1 MKGTDLK
8 IVDLLS
14 KDAIASDLKADN
26 KEDVLREMVNLL
38 YNAGK
43 INDKEKALEVL
54 LDREKL
60 GSTGVGY
67 GVAIPHGKY
76 NAIDNLVAAFGR
88 SKKGIDFD
96 AVDHKPVH
104 IFFLFLASEDA
115 ANLHLKVLAR
125 SCRLL
130 KRDTFRESLMHA
142 ENEDDIMKV
151 IAREE
156 VSMS

>member
-1 MKGTDLK
+1 MKVAELK
-8 IVDLLS
+8 LIDLLPE
-14 KDAIASDLKADN
+14 KVIAPDLHAEN
-26 KEDVLREMVNLL
+26 KTDVLREMVGLL
-38 YNAGK
+38 YQAGR
-43 INDKEKALEVL
+43 IDDQEKVLEVL
-54 LDREKL
+54 LDRERL

-76 NAIDNLVAAFGR
+76 NNIENLIAAFGR

-96 AVDHKPVH
+96 AVDNKPVH
-104 IFFLFLASEDA
+104 IFFLFLAPENA
-115 ANLHLKVLAR
+115 ANLHLRDLAR

-142 ENEDDIMKV
+142 ETAGEIVKI

-156 VSMS
+156 GAMP

>member
-1 MKGTDLK
+1 MKVTDLK

-14 KDAIASDLKADN
+14 KDEIVSDLKAEN
-26 KEDVLREMVNLL
+26 KEDVLRELVNLL
-38 YNAGK
+38 YDAGK
-43 INDKEKALEVL
+43 IRDQKKALEVL
-54 LDREKL
+54 LDREQL

-76 NAIDNLVAAFGR
+76 NAIENLIAAFGR

-104 IFFLFLASEDA
+104 IFFLFLASENA

-130 KRDTFRESLMHA
+130 KRDTFRESLMQA
-142 ENEDDIMKV
+142 ENEDEIMKV

-156 VSMS
+156 GAMP

>member
-1 MKGTDLK
+1 MKGTDLRV
-8 IVDLLS
+8 IDLLS
-14 KDAIASDLKADN
+14 EDVIAPDLKADN
-26 KEDVLREMVNLL
+26 KEGVLCELIEVL

-43 INDKEKALEVL
+43 IKDKKKALDAV

-60 GSTGVGY
+60 STTGIGY

-76 NAIDNLVAAFGR
+76 NEIDKLIACFGR

-96 AVDHKPVH
+96 AMDHRPVH
-104 IFFLFLASEDA
+104 IFFLFLSSENET
-115 ANLHLKVLAR
+115 NLHLKILAR

-130 KRDTFRESLMHA
+130 KKDTFRESLMHA
-142 ENEDDIMKV
+142 ENGEEILKV

-156 VSMS
+156 GIM

>member
-1 MKGTDLK
+1 MKVVDLK
-8 IVDLLS
+8 LIDLLPE
-14 KDAIASDLKADN
+14 KVIAPDLRADN
-26 KEDVLREMVNLL
+26 KTDVLREMVGLL
-38 YNAGK
+38 YQAGK
-43 INDKEKALEVL
+43 IDDQEKVLEVL
-54 LDREKL
+54 LDRERL

-76 NAIDNLVAAFGR
+76 NSIDNLIAAFGR

-104 IFFLFLASEDA
+104 IFFLFLAPENA
-115 ANLHLKVLAR
+115 ANLHLRVLAR

-142 ENEDDIMKV
+142 ENAGEIVKIV
-151 IAREE
+151 AREDGA
-156 VSMS
+156 MP

>member
-1 MKGTDLK
+1 MKVIDVK

-14 KDAIASDLKADN
+14 KDVIISDLKAEDKGEVL
-26 KEDVLREMVNLL
+26 KEFADVL
-38 YNAGK
+38 YKAGK
-43 INDKEKALEVL
+43 IEDQEKALDVL
-54 LDREKL
+54 LEREKL

-76 NAIDNLVAAFGR
+76 NAIDTLIAAFGR
-88 SKKGIDFD
+88 SKKGIDFG

-104 IFFLFLASEDA
+104 IFFLFLTSENA
-115 ANLHLKVLAR
+115 TNLHLKVLAR

-130 KRDTFRESLMHA
+130 KRDTFRESLMQA
-142 ENEDDIMKV
+142 EGSEEILKV

-156 VSMS
+156 GAIL

>member
-1 MKGTDLK
+1 MKVTDLK
-8 IVDLLS
+8 IIDLLS
-14 KDAIASDLKADN
+14 EKVIASDLKAEN
-26 KEDVLREMVNLL
+26 KEDVLKELVGLF
-38 YNAGK
+38 YQAGK
-43 INDKEKALEVL
+43 IKDQKKALEVL

-76 NAIDNLVAAFGR
+76 NETDTLIAAFGR

-96 AVDHKPVH
+96 SVDHKPVH
-104 IFFLFLASEDA
+104 IFFLFLAPENA
-115 ANLHLKVLAR
+115 ANLHLRVLAR

-130 KRDTFRESLMHA
+130 KRDTFRESLLQA
-142 ENEDDIMKV
+142 NDEEEILKI

-156 VSMS
+156 GAMA

>member
-1 MKGTDLK
+1 MKVAELK
-8 IVDLLS
+8 LIDLLPE
-14 KDAIASDLKADN
+14 KVIAPDLKADN
-26 KEDVLREMVNLL
+26 KTDVLRELVGLL
-38 YNAGK
+38 YQAGR
-43 INDKEKALEVL
+43 IDDQEKVLEVL
-54 LDREKL
+54 LDRERL

-76 NAIDNLVAAFGR
+76 NSIENLIAAFGR

-96 AVDHKPVH
+96 AVDNKPVH
-104 IFFLFLASEDA
+104 IFFLFLAPENA
-115 ANLHLKVLAR
+115 ANLHLRVLAR

-142 ENEDDIMKV
+142 ENADEIVKI

-156 VSMS
+156 GAMP

>member
-1 MKGTDLK
+1 MKVADLK
-8 IVDLLS
+8 LIDLLPE
-14 KDAIASDLKADN
+14 KVIAPDLRADN
-26 KEDVLREMVNLL
+26 KTDVLKEMIGLL
-38 YNAGK
+38 YQAGK
-43 INDKEKALEVL
+43 IDDQEKVLDVL
-54 LDREKL
+54 LDRERL

-76 NAIDNLVAAFGR
+76 NSIDNLIAAFGR

-104 IFFLFLASEDA
+104 IFFLFLAPENA
-115 ANLHLKVLAR
+115 ANLHLRVLAR

-142 ENEDDIMKV
+142 ENAGEIVKI
-151 IAREE
+151 IAREDGA
-156 VSMS
+156 MP

>member
-1 MKGTDLK
+1 MKVAELK
-8 IVDLLS
+8 LIDLLPE
-14 KDAIASDLKADN
+14 KVIAPDLQADN
-26 KEDVLREMVNLL
+26 KTDVLRELVGLL
-38 YNAGK
+38 YQAGR
-43 INDKEKALEVL
+43 IDDQEKVLEVL
-54 LDREKL
+54 LDRERL

-76 NAIDNLVAAFGR
+76 NSIENLIAAFGR

-96 AVDHKPVH
+96 AVDNKPVH
-104 IFFLFLASEDA
+104 IFFLFLAPENA
-115 ANLHLKVLAR
+115 ANLHLRVLAR

-142 ENEDDIMKV
+142 ENEGEIVKI

-156 VSMS
+156 GAMP